1 KLWVST
7 QQVCTF
13 YIYTIL
19 KGSVTMEN
27 TYHHSHLNDTYFD
40 YTLSIINGKW
50 KLTIIYYLSTY
61 EVVRFNQLKRYLGKI
76 TYKTLS
82 DSLKE
87 LEQDGLVN
95 RKAFPQIPPKVEY
108 SLTEKGKSLWPIIEN
123 MCSWGEQN
131 KY

>member
-1 KLWVST
+1 
-7 QQVCTF
+7 
-13 YIYTIL
+13 
-19 KGSVTMEN
+19 M
-27 TYHHSHLNDTYFD
+27 YFD

-95 RKAFPQIPPKVEY
+95 RRAFPQIPPKVEY

>member
-1 KLWVST
+1 MAN
-7 QQVCTF
+7 
-13 YIYTIL
+13 ID
-19 KGSVTMEN
+19 
-27 TYHHSHLNDTYFD
+27 HHSHLNDTYFD

>member
-1 KLWVST
+1 
-7 QQVCTF
+7 
-13 YIYTIL
+13 
-19 KGSVTMEN
+19 M
-27 TYHHSHLNDTYFD
+27 
-40 YTLSIINGKW
+40 
-50 KLTIIYYLSTY
+50 
-61 EVVRFNQLKRYLGKI
+61 VRFNQLKRYLGKI

>member
-1 KLWVST
+1 
-7 QQVCTF
+7 
-13 YIYTIL
+13 
-19 KGSVTMEN
+19 M
-27 TYHHSHLNDTYFD
+27 
-40 YTLSIINGKW
+40 
-50 KLTIIYYLSTY
+50 
-61 EVVRFNQLKRYLGKI
+61 VRFNQLKRYLGKI

-95 RKAFPQIPPKVEY
+95 RRAFPQIPPKVEY

>member
-1 KLWVST
+1 MKN
-7 QQVCTF
+7 
-13 YIYTIL
+13 
-19 KGSVTMEN
+19 KEN
-27 TYHHSHLNDTYFD
+27 NDYLNDTHFN

-61 EVVRFNQLKRYLGKI
+61 EKIRFNQLKRYLGKI

-108 SLTEKGKSLWPIIEN
+108 SLTEKGKSLWPIIES
-123 MCSWGEQN
+123 MCSWGEKN
-131 KY
+131 K

>member
-1 KLWVST
+1 
-7 QQVCTF
+7 
-13 YIYTIL
+13 
-19 KGSVTMEN
+19 M
-27 TYHHSHLNDTYFD
+27 
-40 YTLSIINGKW
+40 
-50 KLTIIYYLSTY
+50 
-61 EVVRFNQLKRYLGKI
+61 VRFNQLKRYLGKI

-95 RKAFPQIPPKVEY
+95 RRAFPQIPPKVEY

-123 MCSWGEQN
+123 MYSWGEQN

>member
-1 KLWVST
+1 
-7 QQVCTF
+7 
-13 YIYTIL
+13 
-19 KGSVTMEN
+19 M
-27 TYHHSHLNDTYFD
+27 
-40 YTLSIINGKW
+40 
-50 KLTIIYYLSTY
+50 
-61 EVVRFNQLKRYLGKI
+61 VRFKQLKRYLGKI

-95 RKAFPQIPPKVEY
+95 RRAFPQIPPKVEY